1 MSEEIDEMKVANFNA
16 MTDNVDRLTAIR
28 LLQSH
33 DWDEMVSWERL
44 ILQEAVNEYMLNNA
58 VDSNPEPTFHVPVQ
72 PSGFPDWEGAFNP
85 YGGANPNPPQ
95 PYVPVPVPQ
104 YEDYSSFDQP

>member
-33 DWDEMVSWERL
+33 DWDEMVS
-44 ILQEAVNEYMLNNA
+44 
-58 VDSNPEPTFHVPVQ
+58 
-72 PSGFPDWEGAFNP
+72 
-85 YGGANPNPPQ
+85 
-95 PYVPVPVPQ
+95 
-104 YEDYSSFDQP
+104 